1 MKEILNQILS
11 ERGYQPRPHQVRN
24 ILDYT
29 SPDKP
34 HVAAIATAGGKTIM
48 TAAKFELYYSCGLIK
63 KDEKVLILPADK
75 TILRGNF
82 LKQFDDFKPTKFTYC
97 AVEDKMDLQVAI
109 ENGIQVIIGLPQL
122 IKDHTKLLK
131 NVKWLVVDEAHKWY
145 FADTIRNIIRDTK
158 PKHQFLL
165 TGTPFKFNL
174 HRGNYIID
182 YTSIKTLYSQGS
194 IGDVNM
200 QVLHTSLALSR
211 MDWVSMTDNLR
222 ADKRIS
228 KKDLDKSFTEVI
240 QELVKKLKLPL
251 KKLSTTHNISKNAM
265 SVFGKLQK
273 TIIFTHGIQ
282 EANVIS
288 KYLETCG
295 VNCITSHSKVD
306 GEIAEESFNSFRE
319 NKDIKV
325 LVSVNR
331 GKEGFDFPEL
341 YNIIDMTY
349 SQNFEV
355 VMQMIGRL
363 LRKSNDETF
372 KVFYKVA
379 PRNTSGY
386 FTDWMD
392 CLIQLFDDYWYSKFN
407 GRNTLDIRVPNALLN
422 RPKQPKTPTFIQDG
436 KKKIEISSG
445 SSLSKG
451 TKIQV
456 VGTDNKKV
464 SLKDGK
470 YKVPQTPTKENPKP
484 APIEIEVKKGVITKT
499 TAPATRGR
507 MMPKNLQTMG
517 FDNSLSFM
525 EKNDWFRLEDPLSTV
540 ATTTLRK
547 VMYKFTGTMQT
558 TKKRD
563 ELYLPFEE
571 AKVYVSGI
579 SLKTL
584 TDFMDWCKSGD
595 KPDTIPMNAD
605 RTYKD
610 SGWLSWADFLGTKP
624 GWKGEYKPFDEAREY
639 VWSLKFKNQDDWQE
653 YSSSG
658 KRPFDIPANP
668 KSVYGDEYI
677 SIPDWLGTM
686 KGWVGYL
693 PYDELVEF
701 IKPLK
706 IKSHTEWINYWKN
719 NNKPDNIPGYPQN
732 TYKEWVSWFKFLG
745 TKEKAP
751 YVSYKEAHNLILK
764 LKLKSLKEW
773 GIWSKTNRPENI
785 PSNPQ
790 LIYKNDGWESWG
802 VFLGTGVI
810 ADKNKSFL
818 PYNEA
823 KKIIHSVGLKTN
835 AEWKKYSLSDKKP
848 INIPAGPQDYY
859 KKRNE
864 WISWGDFLG
873 NGGINNKDKYSKKE
887 IDYAKK
893 LLKSGITQDEVREK
907 TGMSRHMMWKLSSE
921 LKKK

>member
-1 MKEILNQILS
+1 MWFIKTNKMKEILNQILS
-11 ERGYQPRPHQVRN
+11 ERGYQPRTHQVRN

-109 ENGIQVIIGLPQL
+109 QSGIQVIIGLPQL
-122 IKDHTKLLK
+122 IKEHTKLLK

-211 MDWVSMTDNLR
+211 MDWISMTNNLR

-306 GEIAEESFNSFRE
+306 GEIAEESFNSFRD

-470 YKVPQTPTKENPKP
+470 YKVPQPPTNDNPKP

-499 TAPATRGR
+499 TAPTTRGR
-507 MMPKNLQTMG
+507 MIPKNLQSMG

-547 VMYKFTGTMQT
+547 VMSNFDGKTMIEPLVYTDEIKNEYIKTILSVDENGKRKYNIISDLQKTKPEGLRVYNFFEKFGLIN
-558 TKKRD
+558 
-563 ELYLPFEE
+563 ELQVYLPSPRKQKGFWTIKENILSE
-571 AKVYVSGI
+571 ALKV
-579 SLKTL
+579 
-584 TDFMDWCKSGD
+584 DE
-595 KPDTIPMNAD
+595 N
-605 RTYKD
+605 
-610 SGWLSWADFLGTKP
+610 
-624 GWKGEYKPFDEAREY
+624 GER
-639 VWSLKFKNQDDWQE
+639 V
-653 YSSSG
+653 
-658 KRPFDIPANP
+658 
-668 KSVYGDEYI
+668 
-677 SIPDWLGTM
+677 
-686 KGWVGYL
+686 
-693 PYDELVEF
+693 
-701 IKPLK
+701 
-706 IKSHTEWINYWKN
+706 
-719 NNKPDNIPGYPQN
+719 
-732 TYKEWVSWFKFLG
+732 
-745 TKEKAP
+745 
-751 YVSYKEAHNLILK
+751 YKEAHLFRDGCVSGWKNAHKLGILYTECKFPFIDQATRLDRSVKIHWTKETAIEKAKTYKNISEICEKDSTLNKYLKANNLMDLVFKDGRKTRFKYTKEDIIKFTNKHKIEK
-764 LKLKSLKEW
+764 LKE
-773 GIWSKTNRPENI
+773 
-785 PSNPQ
+785 
-790 LIYKNDGWESWG
+790 
-802 VFLGTGVI
+802 F
-810 ADKNKSFL
+810 
-818 PYNEA
+818 NE
-823 KKIIHSVGLKTN
+823 KFDVYFNTI
-835 AEWKKYSLSDKKP
+835 
-848 INIPAGPQDYY
+848 
-859 KKRNE
+859 KRNLPE
-864 WISWGDFLG
+864 IKIWDDI
-873 NGGINNKDKYSKKE
+873 KYKMK
-887 IDYAKK
+887 
-893 LLKSGITQDEVREK
+893 
-907 TGMSRHMMWKLSSE
+907 
-921 LKKK
+921 

>member
-1 MKEILNQILS
+1 MENILNQILS
-11 ERGYQPRPHQVRN
+11 ERGLQPRPHQVRN

-29 SPDKP
+29 TPDKP

-82 LKQFDDFKPTKFTYC
+82 VKQFDAFKPKKFTYC
-97 AVEDKMDLQVAI
+97 AVEDRLDLQVAI
-109 ENGIQVIIGLPQL
+109 ENGVQVIIGLPQL

-145 FADTIRNIIRDTK
+145 FADTIRNIIKNVK

-174 HRGNYIID
+174 HKGNYIID
-182 YTSIKTLYSQGS
+182 YTSVKTLYSQGS

-240 QELVKKLKLPL
+240 EELVKKLKLPL
-251 KKLSTTHNISKNAM
+251 KKLSTTHNISNNAM

-273 TIIFTHGIQ
+273 TIIFTHGIN

-306 GEIAEESFNSFRE
+306 GEIAEESFNSFRDD
-319 NKDIKV
+319 KDIKV

-355 VMQMIGRL
+355 VMQMVGRL
-363 LRKSNDETF
+363 LRPSKDETF

-392 CLIQLFDDYWYSKFN
+392 CMIQLFDDYWYSKFN

-422 RPKQPKTPTFIQDG
+422 RPKQPKEPVYIQDG
-436 KKKIEISSG
+436 KKKIEIASG
-445 SSLSKG
+445 SSLGKG

-456 VGTDNKKV
+456 VGTDNKKEP
-464 SLKDGK
+464 LKDGT
-470 YKVPQTPTKENPKP
+470 YKIPQPPTNDNPKP
-484 APIEIEVKKGVITKT
+484 TPIEIVVKKGVITKT
-499 TAPATRGR
+499 TAPSTRGR
-507 MMPKNLQTMG
+507 MTPKNLQRMG

-547 VMYKFTGTMQT
+547 VMTNFDGRVMIEPLVYSDEIKKEHIKTILSTDENGKRKYNIISDLQKTKPEGLRIYNFFEKFGLINELQVYLPTQRKQKGYWTIKENILAEALKVDENGERVYKEVNDLLNVHVSAVKNARKLGILYTECKFPFIDQALRLDRSVKIHWTKETALEKAKEYKNITEVYRNDSTLMVYLKDNDLVDLAFKDGRKSKFSYTKEDIIKFTN
-558 TKKRD
+558 KHKI
-563 ELYLPFEE
+563 E
-571 AKVYVSGI
+571 K
-579 SLKTL
+579 LKE
-584 TDFMDWCKSGD
+584 FNEKF
-595 KPDTIPMNAD
+595 DTSFNTI
-605 RTYKD
+605 
-610 SGWLSWADFLGTKP
+610 
-624 GWKGEYKPFDEAREY
+624 
-639 VWSLKFKNQDDWQE
+639 
-653 YSSSG
+653 
-658 KRPFDIPANP
+658 
-668 KSVYGDEYI
+668 
-677 SIPDWLGTM
+677 
-686 KGWVGYL
+686 
-693 PYDELVEF
+693 
-701 IKPLK
+701 
-706 IKSHTEWINYWKN
+706 KN
-719 NNKPDNIPGYPQN
+719 NLPEIK
-732 TYKEWVSWFKFLG
+732 
-745 TKEKAP
+745 
-751 YVSYKEAHNLILK
+751 
-764 LKLKSLKEW
+764 
-773 GIWSKTNRPENI
+773 IWDDIK
-785 PSNPQ
+785 
-790 LIYKNDGWESWG
+790 
-802 VFLGTGVI
+802 
-810 ADKNKSFL
+810 
-818 PYNEA
+818 
-823 KKIIHSVGLKTN
+823 
-835 AEWKKYSLSDKKP
+835 
-848 INIPAGPQDYY
+848 Y
-859 KKRNE
+859 KK
-864 WISWGDFLG
+864 
-873 NGGINNKDKYSKKE
+873 K
-887 IDYAKK
+887 
-893 LLKSGITQDEVREK
+893 
-907 TGMSRHMMWKLSSE
+907 
-921 LKKK
+921 

>member
-1 MKEILNQILS
+1 MENILNQILS
-11 ERGYQPRPHQVRN
+11 ERGLQPRPHQVRN

-29 SPDKP
+29 TPDKP

-63 KDEKVLILPADK
+63 KDERVLILPADK

-82 LKQFDDFKPTKFTYC
+82 VKQFDTFKPTKFTYC
-97 AVEDKMDLQVAI
+97 AVEDRMDLQVAI
-109 ENGIQVIIGLPQL
+109 ENGTQVIIGLPQL

-145 FADTIRNIIRDTK
+145 FADTIRNIIRDVK

-174 HRGNYIID
+174 HKGNYIID
-182 YTSIKTLYSQGS
+182 YTSVKTLYSQGS

-228 KKDLDKSFTEVI
+228 KKDLDKSFSEVI
-240 QELVKKLKLPL
+240 EELVKKLKLPL
-251 KKLSTTHNISKNAM
+251 KKLSTTHNISNNAM

-273 TIIFTHGIQ
+273 TIIFTHGIS

-306 GEIAEESFNSFRE
+306 GEIAEESFNSFRD

-355 VMQMIGRL
+355 VMQMVGRL
-363 LRKSNDETF
+363 LRPSKDETF

-392 CLIQLFDDYWYSKFN
+392 CMIQLFDDYWYSKFN

-422 RPKQPKTPTFIQDG
+422 RPKQPKEPVYIQDG
-436 KKKIEISSG
+436 KKKIEIASG
-445 SSLSKG
+445 SSLGKG

-456 VGTDNKKV
+456 VGTDNKKEP
-464 SLKDGK
+464 LKDGT
-470 YKVPQTPTKENPKP
+470 YKVPQPPTNDNPKP

-499 TAPATRGR
+499 TAPTTRGR
-507 MMPKNLQTMG
+507 MTPKNLQRMG

-547 VMYKFTGTMQT
+547 VMSNFDGKTMLEPLVYTDEIKNEYIKTMLSVDENGKRKYNIISDLQKTKPECLRIYNFFEKFGLINELQTYLPTQRKQKGYWTIKENILAEALKVDENGERVYKEVNDLLDVHVSAVKNARKLGILYTECKFPFIDQAARLDRSVKIKWTKETALEKAKEYKNITEVYRNDSTLMVYLKDNNLVDSAFEDGRKTRFKYTKEDIIKFT
-558 TKKRD
+558 KKHKI
-563 ELYLPFEE
+563 E
-571 AKVYVSGI
+571 K
-579 SLKTL
+579 LK
-584 TDFMDWCKSGD
+584 
-595 KPDTIPMNAD
+595 
-605 RTYKD
+605 
-610 SGWLSWADFLGTKP
+610 
-624 GWKGEYKPFDEAREY
+624 EFDE
-639 VWSLKFKNQDDWQE
+639 KFDTTFNTIKRNLPEIKIWDD
-653 YSSSG
+653 
-658 KRPFDIPANP
+658 
-668 KSVYGDEYI
+668 
-677 SIPDWLGTM
+677 
-686 KGWVGYL
+686 
-693 PYDELVEF
+693 
-701 IKPLK
+701 IK
-706 IKSHTEWINYWKN
+706 
-719 NNKPDNIPGYPQN
+719 
-732 TYKEWVSWFKFLG
+732 
-745 TKEKAP
+745 
-751 YVSYKEAHNLILK
+751 
-764 LKLKSLKEW
+764 
-773 GIWSKTNRPENI
+773 
-785 PSNPQ
+785 
-790 LIYKNDGWESWG
+790 
-802 VFLGTGVI
+802 
-810 ADKNKSFL
+810 
-818 PYNEA
+818 
-823 KKIIHSVGLKTN
+823 
-835 AEWKKYSLSDKKP
+835 
-848 INIPAGPQDYY
+848 Y
-859 KKRNE
+859 KK
-864 WISWGDFLG
+864 
-873 NGGINNKDKYSKKE
+873 K
-887 IDYAKK
+887 
-893 LLKSGITQDEVREK
+893 
-907 TGMSRHMMWKLSSE
+907 
-921 LKKK
+921 

>member
-1 MKEILNQILS
+1 MCIKKIRIFDVSSKQKIMENILKQILS
-11 ERGYQPRPHQVRN
+11 ERGLQPRPHQVRN
-24 ILDYT
+24 ILDYS

-63 KDEKVLILPADK
+63 KDERVLILPADK

-82 LKQFDDFKPTKFTYC
+82 VKQFDSFKPTKFTYC
-97 AVEDKMDLQVAI
+97 AVEDKMDLQDAI
-109 ENGIQVIIGLPQL
+109 EAGVQVIIGLPQL

-131 NVKWLVVDEAHKWY
+131 DVKWLVVDEAHKWY
-145 FADTIRNIIRDTK
+145 FADTIRNIIRDIK

-174 HRGNYIID
+174 HRNNYIID
-182 YTSIKTLYSQGS
+182 YTSVKTLYSQGA

-273 TIIFTHGIQ
+273 TIIFTHGIS

-306 GEIAEESFNSFRE
+306 GEIAEDTFNDFRDD
-319 NKDIKV
+319 KDIKV

-355 VMQMIGRL
+355 VMQMVGRL
-363 LRKSNDETF
+363 LRPSKGETF

-392 CLIQLFDDYWYSKFN
+392 CMIQLFDDYWYSKFN

-436 KKKIEISSG
+436 NKKIEISSG

-456 VGTDNKKV
+456 VGADNKKV
-464 SLKDGK
+464 PLKDGK
-470 YKVPQTPTKENPKP
+470 YKVPQTPTNDNPKP

-499 TAPATRGR
+499 TAPTTRGR
-507 MMPKNLQTMG
+507 MIPKNLQSMG

-558 TKKRD
+558 GKKRD

-584 TDFMDWCKSGD
+584 TDFMNWCKSGD

-624 GWKGEYKPFDEAREY
+624 GWKGEYKPFEEARDY
-639 VWSLKFKNQDDWQE
+639 VWSLGIRSQDEWQK
-653 YSSSG
+653 YSASG
-658 KRPFDIPANP
+658 QRPFDIPANP
-668 KSVYGDEYI
+668 KSVYGEEYI
-677 SIPDWLGTM
+677 SMYDWLGTK
-686 KGWVGYL
+686 KGWNGYMN
-693 PYDELVEF
+693 YNELVEF
-701 IKPLK
+701 IKPLN
-706 IKSHTEWINYWKN
+706 IKSGSEWNNYWKKN
-719 NNKPDNIPGYPQN
+719 KKPDNIPICPQN
-732 TYKEWVSWFKFLG
+732 TYKEW
-745 TKEKAP
+745 T
-751 YVSYKEAHNLILK
+751 
-764 LKLKSLKEW
+764 
-773 GIWSKTNRPENI
+773 
-785 PSNPQ
+785 
-790 LIYKNDGWESWG
+790 
-802 VFLGTGVI
+802 
-810 ADKNKSFL
+810 
-818 PYNEA
+818 
-823 KKIIHSVGLKTN
+823 
-835 AEWKKYSLSDKKP
+835 
-848 INIPAGPQDYY
+848 
-859 KKRNE
+859 
-864 WISWGDFLG
+864 SWGDFLG
-873 NGGINNKDKYSKKE
+873 TGIVAGIKMKDVYVTYDEAEKFVHKLKLKKSKEWYEWCKKGERPFNVPASPQMIYKDKGWDSWGKFLGTGAVADVKKTFLGYEEARSFIHSVDLKSAEEWRTYSKTIRPSNIPADPKGYYSKTNNW
-887 IDYAKK
+887 IDWFDW
-893 LLKSGITQDEVREK
+893 LGN
-907 TGMSRHMMWKLSSE
+907 
-921 LKKK
+921 KKK

>member
-109 ENGIQVIIGLPQL
+109 QSGIQVIIGLPQL

-436 KKKIEISSG
+436 KKKIEIASG
-445 SSLSKG
+445 SSLGKG

-464 SLKDGK
+464 PLKDGK
-470 YKVPQTPTKENPKP
+470 YKVPQPPTNDNPKP
-484 APIEIEVKKGVITKT
+484 TPIEIEVKKGVITKT
-499 TAPATRGR
+499 TAPTTRGR
-507 MMPKNLQTMG
+507 VRPKNLQSMG

-547 VMYKFTGTMQT
+547 VMFNLTGEMRTNDRKT
-558 TKKRD
+558 D
-563 ELYLPFEE
+563 LYLSFVDARNYIKETNIKTLDEFIKWAKSTEKPEFIPFCPD
-571 AKVYVSGI
+571 KVYKDEWVS
-579 SLKTL
+579 
-584 TDFMDWCKSGD
+584 W
-595 KPDTIPMNAD
+595 P
-605 RTYKD
+605 
-610 SGWLSWADFLGTKP
+610 DFLGTKP
-624 GWKGEYKPFDEAREY
+624 GWTSNTYKPFNEAKEYIRALNLKGQKGWLKYVKSGKMPFDIPRTPDKVYSDEWINLGDWLGTNKISNRDIGKQYLPFEEAREY
-639 VWSLKFKNQDDWQE
+639 VRKLELKNDYEWAE
-653 YSSSG
+653 YCKSG
-658 KRPFDIPANP
+658 KKPFNIPQSFRKIYKGQVN
-668 KSVYGDEYI
+668 GLG
-677 SIPDWLGTM
+677 DWLGT
-686 KGWVGYL
+686 GRVADHLREFL
-693 PYDELVEF
+693 PYDEAKEYVRTLN
-701 IKPLK
+701 LK
-706 IKSHTEWINYWKN
+706 GQKEWREYKKKN
-719 NNKPDNIPGYPQN
+719 KIPTNIPLMPEKIYKNEWKGYTDWTGGGVKKYMGEWMTFEDAKKYVKKLKFN
-732 TYKEWVSWFKFLG
+732 STKEWQ
-745 TKEKAP
+745 
-751 YVSYKEAHNLILK
+751 SY
-764 LKLKSLKEW
+764 SRT
-773 GIWSKTNRPENI
+773 SNRPENL
-785 PSNPQ
+785 PSDPSAV
-790 LIYKNDGWESWG
+790 YKR
-802 VFLGTGVI
+802 T
-810 ADKNKSFL
+810 
-818 PYNEA
+818 
-823 KKIIHSVGLKTN
+823 
-835 AEWKKYSLSDKKP
+835 
-848 INIPAGPQDYY
+848 
-859 KKRNE
+859 NE
-864 WISWGDFLG
+864 WITWGDFLG
-873 NGGINNKDKYSKKE
+873 IKK
-887 IDYAKK
+887 
-893 LLKSGITQDEVREK
+893 
-907 TGMSRHMMWKLSSE
+907 
-921 LKKK
+921 

>member
-1 MKEILNQILS
+1 
-11 ERGYQPRPHQVRN
+11 
-24 ILDYT
+24 
-29 SPDKP
+29 
-34 HVAAIATAGGKTIM
+34 
-48 TAAKFELYYSCGLIK
+48 
-63 KDEKVLILPADK
+63 
-75 TILRGNF
+75 
-82 LKQFDDFKPTKFTYC
+82 
-97 AVEDKMDLQVAI
+97 
-109 ENGIQVIIGLPQL
+109 
-122 IKDHTKLLK
+122 
-131 NVKWLVVDEAHKWY
+131 
-145 FADTIRNIIRDTK
+145 
-158 PKHQFLL
+158 
-165 TGTPFKFNL
+165 
-174 HRGNYIID
+174 
-182 YTSIKTLYSQGS
+182 
-194 IGDVNM
+194 M

-319 NKDIKV
+319 DKDIKV

-456 VGTDNKKV
+456 IGTDNKKV

-470 YKVPQTPTKENPKP
+470 YKVPQPPTNDNPKP

-507 MMPKNLQTMG
+507 MIPKNLQSMG

-547 VMYKFTGTMQT
+547 VYTKFYNI
-558 TKKRD
+558 RSNFNA
-563 ELYLPFEE
+563 EFLPF
-571 AKVYVSGI
+571 
-579 SLKTL
+579 
-584 TDFMDWCKSGD
+584 
-595 KPDTIPMNAD
+595 N
-605 RTYKD
+605 
-610 SGWLSWADFLGTKP
+610 
-624 GWKGEYKPFDEAREY
+624 EARDL
-639 VWSLKFKNQDDWQE
+639 VRSLNFKNVTE
-653 YSSSG
+653 Y
-658 KRPFDIPANP
+658 
-668 KSVYGDEYI
+668 
-677 SIPDWLGTM
+677 
-686 KGWVGYL
+686 
-693 PYDELVEF
+693 
-701 IKPLK
+701 
-706 IKSHTEWINYWKN
+706 
-719 NNKPDNIPGYPQN
+719 NK
-732 TYKEWVSWFKFLG
+732 
-745 TKEKAP
+745 
-751 YVSYKEAHNLILK
+751 
-764 LKLKSLKEW
+764 
-773 GIWSKTNRPENI
+773 WSKTERPDNI
-785 PSNPQ
+785 PSNPDKEYKEYKSMGDWLGTDRIANQ
-790 LIYKNDGWESWG
+790 NREFLSFDEAHKIVLSLGLKNQKEWNKWSKTERPDNIPSDPFRYDECEGWNHWLGTTHYTEIPSYERFGYVSYLEAVEYLRNLNINTMYEYKDFLKSKKCKLKLPSNPSNIYKDFGWVEWETYLSRSGYKPRNYSWKKSDLPEIIKMVESAKCKTRTEISEVLTPKAHKILRDSEYYELNFPRESWNKEEELTIDEIIKL
-802 VFLGTGVI
+802 VK
-810 ADKNKSFL
+810 KNKCVNRTDL
-818 PYNEA
+818 R
-823 KKIIHSVGLKTN
+823 KI
-835 AEWKKYSLSDKKP
+835 LSNRMFDKFSETEYFIKNFP
-848 INIPAGPQDYY
+848 
-859 KKRNE
+859 KR
-864 WISWGDFLG
+864 
-873 NGGINNKDKYSKKE
+873 
-887 IDYAKK
+887 
-893 LLKSGITQDEVREK
+893 
-907 TGMSRHMMWKLSSE
+907 
-921 LKKK
+921 KKK

>member
-1 MKEILNQILS
+1 MENILNQILS
-11 ERGYQPRPHQVRN
+11 ERGLQPRPHQVRN

-48 TAAKFELYYSCGLIK
+48 TAAKFELYYRCGLIK
-63 KDEKVLILPADK
+63 ENEKVLILPADK

-82 LKQFDDFKPTKFTYC
+82 VKQFDTFFKDKPASFTYC
-97 AVEDKMDLQVAI
+97 GVEDKMDLQVAI
-109 ENGIQVIIGLPQL
+109 EDGIQVIIGLPQL

-145 FADTIRNIIRDTK
+145 FADTIRNIVRDIT
-158 PKHQFLL
+158 PKKGILHQFLL

-174 HRGNYIID
+174 HRSNYIID
-182 YTSIKTLYSQGS
+182 YTSVKTLYSQGS

-240 QELVKKLKLPL
+240 EELVKKLKLPL

-306 GEIAEESFNSFRE
+306 GEVAEDSFNSFRDD
-319 NKDIKV
+319 KDIKV

-464 SLKDGK
+464 PLKDGK
-470 YKVPQTPTKENPKP
+470 YKVPQPPTNDNPKP

-499 TAPATRGR
+499 TAPTTRGR
-507 MMPKNLQTMG
+507 MIPKNLQSMG

-540 ATTTLRK
+540 ATTSLNKIMLNFGFKERPFRYTDRDIKEYIESCL
-547 VMYKFTGTMQT
+547 TH
-558 TKKRD
+558 D
-563 ELYLPFEE
+563 ELIKKDNLKYHHIITNKQKGCYELVINHLTIHNVPFKWLSDEDKIKKIEYDRNTCSSVNEFNKKFQKHSQYLGKLYRPKLSKEGKIKYDEFFSPLEKTKTERTFEDIIE
-571 AKVYVSGI
+571 LALGCDNFKVFCEKYPIEYSYCTKAGRKWINPLRIEMEKRISGWDNGSKSPNHITSTPEGIEKVKKKYKELGNHLTKTAEFFKI
-579 SLKTL
+579 SL
-584 TDFMDWCKSGD
+584 
-595 KPDTIPMNAD
+595 
-605 RTYKD
+605 
-610 SGWLSWADFLGTKP
+610 
-624 GWKGEYKPFDEAREY
+624 
-639 VWSLKFKNQDDWQE
+639 
-653 YSSSG
+653 
-658 KRPFDIPANP
+658 
-668 KSVYGDEYI
+668 
-677 SIPDWLGTM
+677 
-686 KGWVGYL
+686 
-693 PYDELVEF
+693 
-701 IKPLK
+701 
-706 IKSHTEWINYWKN
+706 
-719 NNKPDNIPGYPQN
+719 
-732 TYKEWVSWFKFLG
+732 
-745 TKEKAP
+745 
-751 YVSYKEAHNLILK
+751 
-764 LKLKSLKEW
+764 
-773 GIWSKTNRPENI
+773 
-785 PSNPQ
+785 
-790 LIYKNDGWESWG
+790 
-802 VFLGTGVI
+802 TGVRS
-810 ADKNKSFL
+810 A
-818 PYNEA
+818 
-823 KKIIHSVGLKTN
+823 
-835 AEWKKYSLSDKKP
+835 
-848 INIPAGPQDYY
+848 
-859 KKRNE
+859 
-864 WISWGDFLG
+864 
-873 NGGINNKDKYSKKE
+873 
-887 IDYAKK
+887 
-893 LLKSGITQDEVREK
+893 
-907 TGMSRHMMWKLSSE
+907 
-921 LKKK
+921 LKK

>member
-1 MKEILNQILS
+1 MESILNQILS
-11 ERGYQPRPHQVRN
+11 ERGLQPRPHQVRN
-24 ILDYT
+24 ILDYS

-48 TAAKFELYYSCGLIK
+48 TAAKIELYYRCGLIK
-63 KDEKVLILPADK
+63 KDEKVLIIPADK

-82 LKQFDDFKPTKFTYC
+82 VKQFDKFFYEDYEDGKCTILKGEKSFTYC
-97 AVEDKMDLQVAI
+97 GVEDKMELQMAI
-109 ENGIQVIIGLPQL
+109 NDGVQVIIGLPQL

-174 HRGNYIID
+174 HRSNYIID
-182 YTSIKTLYSQGS
+182 YTSVKTLYSQGS

-240 QELVKKLKLPL
+240 EELVKKLKLPL

-273 TIIFTHGIQ
+273 TIIFTHGIS
-282 EANVIS
+282 EANVIT

-306 GEIAEESFNSFRE
+306 GEVAEESFDSFRE
-319 NKDIKV
+319 DKDIKV

-464 SLKDGK
+464 PLKDGK
-470 YKVPQTPTKENPKP
+470 YKVPQPPTNDNPKP
-484 APIEIEVKKGVITKT
+484 TPIEIEVKKGVITKT
-499 TAPATRGR
+499 TAPTTRGR
-507 MMPKNLQTMG
+507 MIPKNLQSMG

-547 VMYKFTGTMQT
+547 VIYKFTGTMST
-558 TKKRD
+558 GKKRD

-571 AKVYVSGI
+571 AKVYVSGV

-624 GWKGEYKPFDEAREY
+624 GWKGEYKPFEEARDY
-639 VWSLKFKNQDDWQE
+639 VWSLGIKSQDEWQK
-653 YSSSG
+653 YSKSG
-658 KRPFDIPANP
+658 ERPFDIPANP
-668 KSVYGDEYI
+668 KSVYGDEFKNFY
-677 SIPDWLGTM
+677 DWLGTM
-686 KGWVGYL
+686 KGFDGYMS
-693 PYDELVEF
+693 YNELIEY
-701 IKPLK
+701 IKPLN
-706 IKSHTEWINYWKN
+706 IKSSSEWNDYWKTN
-719 NNKPDNIPGYPQN
+719 KKPDNIPICPQN
-732 TYKEWVSWFKFLG
+732 TYKEWTSWGKFLG
-745 TKEKAP
+745 TGIVAGIKMKDI
-751 YVSYKEAHNLILK
+751 YVSYEEAEKFALK
-764 LKLKSLKEW
+764 LKLKKQKEW
-773 GIWSKTNRPENI
+773 YVWCKKGERPFNI
-785 PSNPQ
+785 PASPQ
-790 LIYKNDGWESWG
+790 TIYKNKGWDSWG
-802 VFLGTGVI
+802 KFLGTGVV
-810 ADKNKSFL
+810 ASKFSNFL
-818 PYNEA
+818 TYKKA
-823 KKIIHSVGLKTN
+823 RKIIHSVGLKTA
-835 AEWKKYSLSDKKP
+835 AEWREYSSSDKRP
-848 INIPAGPQDYY
+848 SNIPAAPQQYY
-859 KKRNE
+859 QSTNE
-864 WISWGDFLG
+864 WVSWGDWLG
-873 NGGINNKDKYSKKE
+873 NKNK
-887 IDYAKK
+887 
-893 LLKSGITQDEVREK
+893 
-907 TGMSRHMMWKLSSE
+907 
-921 LKKK
+921 